1 MFADFTNSYLMRPA
15 RFKPNNYS
23 VRGNFLGFFLS
34 KIFLLFDFYN
44 YFSSHAVM
52 VGINGYFWGG
62 FGLLVPELSMK
73 NASSSYAAGPVVEDM
88 LEGGGFGRVFC
99 CAGIWL

>member
-1 MFADFTNSYLMRPA
+1 
-15 RFKPNNYS
+15 
-23 VRGNFLGFFLS
+23 
-34 KIFLLFDFYN
+34 
-44 YFSSHAVM
+44 M